1 MPSLLLD
8 ADPDT
13 AVFTTLVDASL
24 TDDDSSH
31 TGGWSSETRLHV
43 LACEIVRYMPDL
55 AGRLASSGRARFL
68 AAC

>member
-1 MPSLLLD
+1 MPALLE

-13 AVFTTLVDASL
+13 AVFTSLVDANL
-24 TDDDSSH
+24 TDDDAGH
-31 TGGWSSETRLHV
+31 TGGWNSETRLHV
-43 LACEIVRYMPDL
+43 LAWEIVNYMPDL

>member
-1 MPSLLLD
+1 MPSLLE

-24 TDDDSSH
+24 TDEDAGHS
-31 TGGWSSETRLHV
+31 GGWSSETRLHV
-43 LACEIVRYMPDL
+43 LAWELVRYMPDL
-55 AGRLASSGRARFL
+55 AGDLASAGRSRFM

>member
-1 MPSLLLD
+1 MPALLE

-24 TDDDSSH
+24 TDDDAGHS
-31 TGGWSSETRLHV
+31 GGWNSETRLHV
-43 LACEIVRYMPDL
+43 LAWEITQYMPDL
-55 AGRLASSGRARFL
+55 AGELAVAGRSRFM

>member
-1 MPSLLLD
+1 MPALLE

-24 TDDDSSH
+24 TDDDAGHS
-31 TGGWSSETRLHV
+31 GGWNSETRLHV
-43 LACEIVRYMPDL
+43 LAWELVRYMPDL
-55 AGRLASSGRARFL
+55 ARDLASAGRSRFL